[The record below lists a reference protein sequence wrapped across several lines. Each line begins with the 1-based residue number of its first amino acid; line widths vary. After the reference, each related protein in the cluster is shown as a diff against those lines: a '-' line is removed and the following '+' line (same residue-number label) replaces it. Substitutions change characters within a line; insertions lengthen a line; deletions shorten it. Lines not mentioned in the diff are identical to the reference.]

1 MIRRLLLT
9 ALLFGL
15 IPNAMAQTCNS
26 GVALQVLG
34 SGGPDLAAKRAGSSY
49 LIWVDGKARVL
60 IDAGGGSALRFGE
73 SGAKMSDVD
82 VLLLTDLHADHT
94 SDLPAL
100 IQSSMLEERA
110 RPLPIFGPAGD
121 RQMPATVAL
130 VRALFD
136 GTRGAY
142 RHLGEL
148 LSPLDKSQYK
158 LEPRD
163 VREPPAK
170 IGAPRRTA
178 TPVLPVFANERT
190 RVSAM
195 VISQAGTPVLSF
207 RIESGGKIFVVS
219 RGAMTDTGLAAL
231 ALGADLL
238 IAQDTITGDNGR
250 LATAA
255 GAKQLVLVHRT
266 PATLGHEDESL
277 AAIRKY
283 YAGTVHFSDDLAC
296 FHP

>member
-1 MIRRLLLT
+1 VIRRLLLV
-9 ALLFGL
+9 ALLSGL
-15 IPNAMAQTCNS
+15 IPNAMAQACNS

-34 SGGPDLAAKRAGSSY
+34 SGGPDLAARRAGSSY

-100 IQSSMLEERA
+100 IQSSTLEERA

-148 LSPLDKSQYK
+148 LSPLDKSKYK

-178 TPVLPVFANERT
+178 TPVLPVFANERV

-195 VISQAGTPVLSF
+195 VISQAGTPELSF

-219 RGAMTDTGLAAL
+219 RGAMTDAGLAAL

-255 GAKQLVLVHRT
+255 SAKQLVLVHRT

-277 AAIRKY
+277 AAIRRH

-296 FHP
+296 YHP